1 MKRRYR
7 LSVTI
12 NGKRRYTTLYRRWM
26 DMKGRTKGY
35 STRSP
40 HLYAGIELHWKSFAE
55 FRVWALSNG
64 FSKETSSPDRKDADK
79 GYVPG
84 NVKFVPC
91 VENYRTR
98 RSWQHMQDDT
108 TVRGEEPP
116 EPEHGPHCACEFC
129 ADYWA
134 ATA

>member
-7 LSVTI
+7 ISIRI
-12 NGKRRYTTLYRRWM
+12 NGKRVYTKLYRRWM
-26 DMKGRTKGY
+26 DMKGRTKGH

-40 HLYAGIELHWKSFAE
+40 HLYDGLDLHWTSFAE
-55 FRVWALSNG
+55 FRSWALVNG
-64 FSKETSSPDRKDADK
+64 FSKGTSSPDRKDADK

-91 VENYRTR
+91 VENYSSR
-98 RSWQHMQDDT
+98 RSWQHMSDYA
-108 TVRGEEPP
+108 VRGDEPP
-116 EPEHGPHCACEFC
+116 EPKHGPHCSCEFC